1 MKSRKKF
8 LEVFLC
14 TILTTVLFFQT
25 SSALLISEIHPSS
38 SASREWVEIFNN
50 SDQAYD
56 LTDHKFFEDDVRR
69 SISTTSL
76 ATTFILNAGEYALLV
91 DDLPKF
97 QSSYP
102 SYTGKVFR
110 TTSFDLHDD
119 KEILEL
125 RTSLS
130 NWKTPD
136 GICYKKENIT
146 LDKSLAFNGTEFIPA
161 EETPGTGTLNT
172 SATSIYISGSCTPST
187 NTNTNNTSTT
197 TESTTTDTTVETFV
211 NPTYFYRSYWPESE
225 KIYVSAGE
233 NRIGLA
239 GGDIIFEGRAITGDK
254 KSAPNTNFFWSFGD
268 GETAE
273 GKKVLH
279 VYKYPGEYT
288 VDLEGYNNGYKSNN
302 RIYIKVVNSDL
313 KIRIIERNLEKVVE
327 ITNASK
333 NEIDIGGYSVKTSG
347 GEFEY
352 TKTLPKILSILPN
365 KSILLSQETLNF
377 ATSTTKVAL
386 TFPNGK
392 EMVVFENIVKN
403 ADLKNA
409 SLKINK
415 PISPITVSVF
425 TKEDFE
431 RMAKVPSTPTSTT
444 ARLKKTTNYLSV
456 KSSSAKTE
464 PVVIKTQAKM
474 QDSKQDNTFV
484 VKSNNYGILQNVF
497 RYFGI

>member
-1 MKSRKKF
+1 MKSRKLF

-14 TILTTVLFFQT
+14 TILATVLFFQI

-38 SASREWVEIFNN
+38 SASREWIEIFNN

-56 LTDHKFFEDDVRR
+56 ITDHKFFEDDVRR

-76 ATTFILNAGEYALLV
+76 ATTFVLNAGEYALLV
-91 DDLPKF
+91 DDLAKF
-97 QSSYP
+97 QASYP
-102 SYTGKVFR
+102 GYTGKVFR

-119 KEILEL
+119 SELLEL

-130 NWKTPD
+130 NWKTLD

-146 LDKSLAFNGTEFIPA
+146 LDKSLNFSGTEFIIA
-161 EETPGTGTLNT
+161 DETPGTGSLT
-172 SATSIYISGSCTPST
+172 SSANSIYVTGACGGT
-187 NTNTNNTSTT
+187 TNTNNTSTTTSTT
-197 TESTTTDTTVETFV
+197 TESTTTDTTVENFV
-211 NPTYFYRSYWPESE
+211 SPSYFYRSYWPESE
-225 KIYVSAGE
+225 RIYVSAGE
-233 NRIGLA
+233 NRIGLV

-302 RIYIKVVNSDL
+302 RIYVKVVNSDL
-313 KIRIIERNLEKVVE
+313 KIKIREIQNKSEVEKVVE
-327 ITNASK
+327 ISNASK
-333 NEIDIGGYSVKTSG
+333 NEIDIGGYSIKTSG

-365 KSILLSQETLNF
+365 KSILLSQGTLNF

-386 TFPNGK
+386 TFANGK
-392 EMVVFENIVKN
+392 EVAVFETVSKN
-403 ADLKNA
+403 GNNKNPLA
-409 SLKINK
+409 KQVVQK
-415 PISPITVSVF
+415 ISPTVSVF

-431 RMAKVPSTPTSTT
+431 KMAKLASS
-444 ARLKKTTNYLSV
+444 KKTTNYSSV
-456 KSSSAKTE
+456 KPSLSKTE
-464 PVVIKTQAKM
+464 PVAIKTQEKK
-474 QDSKQDNTFV
+474 QDSKPDNTFV
-484 VKSNNYGILQNVF
+484 IKSNNSGILQNVF